1 MSDDD
6 HRIIH
11 VDSRPAG
18 MTSCWTTWR
27 VGAPGRGALA
37 GEVAEDGGDE
47 ALGQLGQTLITL
59 GAGIVAQ
66 VEGRDE
72 LGQLLKDLAIALQL
86 EEARQELR
94 GCFLMTKTTK
104 TLSLFMAAAL
114 LMTALAVAAQAQD
127 CKRRTGDVGP
137 DQGPLGQGQRQ
148 RPSGGG
154 RPRGV
159 AARRHPGPHALQH
172 HARKVQGPVAALG
185 TDRQRQGQRR

>member
-11 VDSRPAG
+11 VDFKARRDDQLLDNLGESVRRAVE
-18 MTSCWTTWR
+18 R
-27 VGAPGRGALA
+27 LA

-86 EEARQELR
+86 EEARQELE
-94 GCFLMTKTTK
+94 GVF
-104 TLSLFMAAAL
+104 
-114 LMTALAVAAQAQD
+114 
-127 CKRRTGDVGP
+127 P
-137 DQGPLGQGQRQ
+137 DDEDDED
-148 RPSGGG
+148 S
-154 RPRGV
+154 
-159 AARRHPGPHALQH
+159 
-172 HARKVQGPVAALG
+172 
-185 TDRQRQGQRR
+185 